1 MSAAGFG
8 SRLSAVFAGSG
19 RLCVGI
25 DPHEFLLDAWGL
37 PRSAEGVRE
46 FGLRVVD
53 AAAGR
58 AGIVKPQV
66 AFFERYGSAG
76 YAALEE
82 VLTAARAAG
91 LLVIADAKR
100 GDIGTS
106 VDAYGAA
113 WLTPGAPLEAD
124 ALTVSPYLGVGALS
138 STFDLAHATGKGVFV
153 LAATSNPEAAA
164 VQRLGIA
171 AEIVEE
177 VDEWNAEHPPRS
189 PRSTGGS
196 GSGTGSR
203 SGTRTGS
210 GGAGEPAAAPIGTVG
225 LVLGATVDLAGYGIP
240 LTPLPGAPVAPVLAP
255 GFGHQGAQLADVRR
269 IFGGL
274 AEATI
279 VSESRSILSAGPAGI
294 ARVVTERAHEV
305 REAFA

>member
-1 MSAAGFG
+1 VTSPAGFG
-8 SRLSAVFAGSG
+8 ARLSSTFAEWG

-25 DPHEFLLDAWGL
+25 DPHEFLLDDWGL
-37 PRSAEGVRE
+37 QRSAHGVRE
-46 FGLRVVD
+46 FGMRVVD
-53 AAAGR
+53 AAAGS

-66 AFFERYGSAG
+66 AFFERHGSAG

-82 VLTAARAAG
+82 VLATARQAG

-124 ALTVSPYLGVGALS
+124 ALTVSPYLGVGALG
-138 STFDLAHATGKGVFV
+138 STFDLAHAGGKGVFV
-153 LAATSNPEAAA
+153 LAATSNPEAASI
-164 VQRLGIA
+164 QRSGVA
-171 AEIVEE
+171 ADV
-177 VDEWNAEHPPRS
+177 VADVAEWNAEHAP
-189 PRSTGGS
+189 
-196 GSGTGSR
+196 
-203 SGTRTGS
+203 
-210 GGAGEPAAAPIGTVG
+210 GAVPQAGAIGTVG

-240 LTPLPGAPVAPVLAP
+240 LTHPAHAPASPVLAP
-255 GFGHQGAQLADVRR
+255 GFGHQGALLSDVRH

-294 ARVVTERAHEV
+294 ARAVAERAHEV

>member
-1 MSAAGFG
+1 MTSPGGFG
-8 SRLSAVFAGSG
+8 SLLSAVFTERG

-25 DPHEFLLDAWGL
+25 DPHEFLLDDWGL
-37 PRSAEGVRE
+37 PRSAAGVRE

-53 AAAGR
+53 AVAGS

-66 AFFERYGSAG
+66 AFFERYGAAG

-82 VLTAARAAG
+82 VLGDARRAG

-124 ALTVSPYLGVGALS
+124 ALTVSPYLGVGALG
-138 STFDLAHATGKGVFV
+138 STFDLAHASGKGVFV
-153 LAATSNPEAAA
+153 LAATSNPEAAS
-164 VQRLGIA
+164 VQRHGVA
-171 AEIVEE
+171 AEIVED
-177 VDEWNAEHPPRS
+177 VAEWNAEHRPADDGRP
-189 PRSTGGS
+189 GNGS
-196 GSGTGSR
+196 
-203 SGTRTGS
+203 
-210 GGAGEPAAAPIGTVG
+210 IGTVG

-240 LTPLPGAPVAPVLAP
+240 LTHPTGAPAAPVLAP
-255 GFGHQGAQLADVRR
+255 GFGHQGARLTDVRH

-294 ARVVTERAHEV
+294 ARVVAERAHEV

>member
-1 MSAAGFG
+1 MTSAGGFG
-8 SRLSAVFAGSG
+8 ARLSAVFAASG

-37 PRSAEGVRE
+37 PRSADGVRE

-58 AGIVKPQV
+58 AGLVKPQV

-82 VLTAARAAG
+82 VLAAARAAG

-164 VQRLGIA
+164 VQRLGVA
-171 AEIVEE
+171 ADIVEE

-189 PRSTGGS
+189 AGGS
-196 GSGTGSR
+196 GES
-203 SGTRTGS
+203 
-210 GGAGEPAAAPIGTVG
+210 AAIGTVG

-240 LTPLPGAPVAPVLAP
+240 LTPVPGAPAAPVLAP

-279 VSESRSILSAGPAGI
+279 VSESRSILSAGPAGV
-294 ARVVTERAHEV
+294 ARVVAERAHDV

>member
-1 MSAAGFG
+1 MTSAAGFG

-66 AFFERYGSAG
+66 AFFERYCSAG

-82 VLTAARAAG
+82 VLAAARAAG

-113 WLTPGAPLEAD
+113 WLTPGAALEAD

-138 STFDLAHATGKGVFV
+138 STFALAHATGKGVFV

-164 VQRLGIA
+164 VQRLGVA
-171 AEIVEE
+171 AEVVEE
-177 VDEWNAEHPPRS
+177 VDEWNAEHPPRT
-189 PRSTGGS
+189 TGA
-196 GSGTGSR
+196 R
-203 SGTRTGS
+203 
-210 GGAGEPAAAPIGTVG
+210 GAGESATGQPATGPIGTVG

>member
-1 MSAAGFG
+1 VTSPGGFG
-8 SRLSAVFAGSG
+8 SRLSAVFAERG

-25 DPHEFLLDAWGL
+25 DPHEFLLDDWGL
-37 PRSAEGVRE
+37 PRSADGVRE

-53 AAAGR
+53 AAAGS

-82 VLTAARAAG
+82 VLAAARAAG

-106 VDAYGAA
+106 VDAYAAA

-124 ALTVSPYLGVGALS
+124 ALTVSPYLGVGALG
-138 STFDLAHATGKGVFV
+138 STFELAAGSGKGVFV

-164 VQRLGIA
+164 VQRHRVA
-171 AEIVEE
+171 ADVVEL
-177 VDEWNAEHPPRS
+177 VAEWNAMHPP
-189 PRSTGGS
+189 
-196 GSGTGSR
+196 
-203 SGTRTGS
+203 
-210 GGAGEPAAAPIGTVG
+210 AGDRGHRQQAIGTVG
-225 LVLGATVDLAGYGIP
+225 LVLGATVDLARYGIP
-240 LTPLPGAPVAPVLAP
+240 LTHPAGAPAAPVLAP
-255 GFGHQGAQLADVRR
+255 GFGHQGAELSDVRH

-294 ARVVTERAHEV
+294 ARAVAERAHEV

>member
-1 MSAAGFG
+1 MTSPGGFG
-8 SRLSAVFAGSG
+8 SRLEGVFAGSG

-25 DPHEFLLDAWGL
+25 DPHEFLLDDWGL
-37 PRSAEGVRE
+37 PRSADGVRE

-66 AFFERYGSAG
+66 AFFERYGAAG
-76 YAALEE
+76 YAALEQ
-82 VLTAARAAG
+82 VLAAARSAG
-91 LLVIADAKR
+91 LVVIADAKR

-106 VDAYGAA
+106 VDAYAAA

-124 ALTVSPYLGVGALS
+124 ALTVSPYLGVGALG
-138 STFDLAHATGKGVFV
+138 STFDLAFASGKGVFV

-164 VQRLGIA
+164 VQRLGVA
-171 AEIVEE
+171 ADIVEE
-177 VDEWNAEHPPRS
+177 VDEWNAAHP
-189 PRSTGGS
+189 PRSTGG
-196 GSGTGSR
+196 TGESA
-203 SGTRTGS
+203 
-210 GGAGEPAAAPIGTVG
+210 GAIGTVG

-240 LTPLPGAPVAPVLAP
+240 LTPPPGAPAAPVLAP
-255 GFGHQGAQLADVRR
+255 GFGHQGAQLSDVRR

-294 ARVVTERAHEV
+294 ARAVAERADDV

>member
-1 MSAAGFG
+1 MTSVAGFG
-8 SRLSAVFAGSG
+8 SRLSAVLAASG

-37 PRSAEGVRE
+37 TRTADGVRE

-53 AAAGR
+53 ATAGR

-82 VLTAARAAG
+82 VLAAARAAG

-164 VQRLGIA
+164 VQRLGVA
-171 AEIVEE
+171 ADVVEE

-189 PRSTGGS
+189 TGSSRSTGGT
-196 GSGTGSR
+196 GGTGES
-203 SGTRTGS
+203 S
-210 GGAGEPAAAPIGTVG
+210 PIGTVG

-240 LTPLPGAPVAPVLAP
+240 LTPVPGAPAAPVLAP
-255 GFGHQGAQLADVRR
+255 GFGHQGAQLADARR

-274 AEATI
+274 AETTI
-279 VSESRSILSAGPAGI
+279 VSESRSILSAGPAGV
-294 ARVVTERAHEV
+294 ARVIAERAHEV

>member
-1 MSAAGFG
+1 VTSPGGFG
-8 SRLSAVFAGSG
+8 PRLSAVFAGSG

-25 DPHEFLLDAWGL
+25 DPHEFLLDDWGL
-37 PRSAEGVRE
+37 PRSADGVRE

-53 AAAGR
+53 AVAGR

-66 AFFERYGSAG
+66 AFFERYGAAG

-82 VLTAARAAG
+82 VLGAARRAG

-113 WLTPGAPLEAD
+113 WLTPGAPLESD
-124 ALTVSPYLGVGALS
+124 ALTVSPYLGVGALG
-138 STFDLAHATGKGVFV
+138 STFDLAHGAGKGVFV

-164 VQRLGIA
+164 VQQRGVA
-171 AEIVEE
+171 ADIVEL
-177 VDEWNAEHPPRS
+177 VGEWNAMHPP
-189 PRSTGGS
+189 
-196 GSGTGSR
+196 
-203 SGTRTGS
+203 
-210 GGAGEPAAAPIGTVG
+210 AGDRGHLQQGVGTVG
-225 LVLGATVDLAGYGIP
+225 LVLGATVDLADYGIP
-240 LTPLPGAPVAPVLAP
+240 LTHPAGTPAAPVLAP
-255 GFGHQGAQLADVRR
+255 GFGHQGAKLSDVRH

-294 ARVVTERAHEV
+294 ARAVAERADEV